1 MHIMILYNVATKNM
15 KVLAY
20 SDKKNIKK
28 AISGKKI
35 VLVGGC
41 FDILHFGHI
50 KFLEKAKK
58 YGNFLVVILES
69 DKFIKQ
75 NKNKESFHNVNERAA
90 ILSAIRY
97 VDLVIKIPL
106 FKGDDDYFKMTKFIS
121 PKFIAVSKND
131 KVYKNKLKQS
141 REVGGKLVVVTSV
154 INKFS
159 SSKALK
165 YASIFGN

>member
-1 MHIMILYNVATKNM
+1 MILYNVATKNM

-28 AISGKKI
+28 AISGKKV

-41 FDILHFGHI
+41 FDLLHFGHI
-50 KFLEKAKK
+50 KFLEKAKE
-58 YGNFLVVILES
+58 YGNFLVVALES
-69 DKFIKQ
+69 DKFIMLTK
-75 NKNKESFHNVNERAA
+75 KRKPFHNIKERSE
-90 ILSAIRY
+90 ILSAIKY
-97 VDLVIKIPL
+97 VDLIVKLPL
-106 FKGDDDYFKMTKFIS
+106 FKGHSDYFKMTRFLK

-141 REVGGKLVVVTSV
+141 QEVGGKLVVVTNV

-165 YASIFGN
+165 YASVFSN

>member
-1 MHIMILYNVATKNM
+1 MILYNVATKNM

-20 SDKKNIKK
+20 SDKKSIKK
-28 AISGKKI
+28 AMSGKKV

-41 FDILHFGHI
+41 FDLLHFGHI
-50 KFLEKAKK
+50 KFLEKAKE
-58 YGNFLVVILES
+58 YGNFLVVALES
-69 DKFIKQ
+69 DKFIQQK
-75 NKNKESFHNVNERAA
+75 KNKKPFHNINERAA
-90 ILSAIRY
+90 ILSAITY
-97 VDLVIKIPL
+97 VDLVVKIPL
-106 FKGDDDYFKMTKFIS
+106 FKGDEDYFKMTNFIK

-141 REVGGKLVVVTSV
+141 QEVGGKLVVVTNV